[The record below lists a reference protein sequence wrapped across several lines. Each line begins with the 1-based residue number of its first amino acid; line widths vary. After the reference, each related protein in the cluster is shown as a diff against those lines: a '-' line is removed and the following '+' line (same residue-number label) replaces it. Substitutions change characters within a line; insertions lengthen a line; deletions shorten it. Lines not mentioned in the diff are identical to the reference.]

1 MRLLP
6 PRLTRI
12 TQASLALIVF
22 TAIGYAYTYQC
33 MPCGLM
39 ILSGPLSILWV
50 ALGLFGQLGEAGVS
64 LFSYGLAAIFI
75 AITGLAMI
83 LSHAYLPHVA
93 SAMVSLLGAF
103 LWIMI
108 ALGVIA
114 SGAVAGG

>member
-6 PRLTRI
+6 PRLSLI
-12 TQASLALIVF
+12 TQLSLAVIIV
-22 TAIGYAYTYQC
+22 TAISYAYAYQC
-33 MPCGLM
+33 YPCGLM

-50 ALGLFGQLGEAGVS
+50 ALGLFGQLGDTGVS
-64 LFSYGLAAIFI
+64 LFKYGLPAILI
-75 AITGLAMI
+75 SILGLAMI
-83 LSHAYLPHVA
+83 FSHAYLPHVA

-114 SGAVAGG
+114 TGTVVTG